1 MKNRTWIRFDCNT
14 GSVLPE
20 NEQSDCDSNEHSEH
34 SLGYNVQL
42 NSEAMDEDEFNHVYD
57 N

>member
-1 MKNRTWIRFDCNT
+1 MENRTWIRFDCNT

-20 NEQSDCDSNEHSEH
+20 DEQSDCDSDEHSEH

-42 NSEAMDEDEFNHVYD
+42 DSEAMDEDAFNHAYD